1 LGSALEN
8 RRILVVE
15 DEAII
20 ALALEDMLIQIG
32 CAVVGPAFSVTDGQ
46 RLAASE
52 PVDGAVLDINV
63 GGETSEAVAR
73 TLDSRGIPFLFST
86 GYGVSAVPHGF
97 KDRPVLQK
105 PYTLETL
112 GRALERMM
120 G

>member
-1 LGSALEN
+1 MGSALEN

-73 TLDSRGIPFLFST
+73 MLHSRGIPFLFST
-86 GYGVSAVPHGF
+86 GYGVSAVPDGF
-97 KDRPVLQK
+97 EDRPVLQK

-112 GRALERMM
+112 GRALERMI